1 MIRVA
6 VLGAGSHSRREHLPS
21 LRLYQERHPGRIEL
35 TALCDPKVDVA
46 AEFGFAQ
53 HCDSLEELLA
63 RRPDAIIAVTPAP
76 ATAGVAIRI
85 LEAGIPLLME
95 KPLGANLEEA
105 SAVVRAAEGRPV
117 MVSMNRRFDP
127 AVAAMAE
134 ALRGRGIDHL
144 RACMERVGRARE
156 GFLEDAGLHAID
168 VLRMLAGGFEDVRET
183 SGGLCFDFKSGAMGR
198 LDLHPDG
205 GRWEESYDVFGPGYH
220 AQALA
225 TRGFRLWERG
235 KPVTDFVIPPEEVPC
250 VRCGTYGE
258 TAAFLEA
265 VAQGG
270 PFSPSP
276 DEILES
282 EMATRTA
289 DFTLDNPLEFR
300 T

>member
-21 LRLYQERHPGRIEL
+21 LRLYQERFPGRIEL

-53 HCDSLEELLA
+53 HCVSLDELLA

-76 ATAGVAIRI
+76 VTAAIAIRI
-85 LEAGIPLLME
+85 LETGIPLLME
-95 KPLGANLEEA
+95 KPLGANLGEA
-105 SAVVRAAEGRPV
+105 RAVVRAAEGRPV

-127 AVAAMAE
+127 AVVAMAE
-134 ALRGRGIDHL
+134 ALRGRRIDHL

-168 VLRMLAGGFEDVRET
+168 VLRFLAGGFEGVEGTEEVLGFRFT
-183 SGGLCFDFKSGAMGR
+183 NGARGL
-198 LDLHPDG
+198 LELHPDG
-205 GRWEESYDVFGPGYH
+205 GRWEESYDAIGPGFH

-235 KPVTDFVIPPEEVPC
+235 KPVTDFVIPPDEVPC
-250 VRCGTYGE
+250 LRCGTYGE

-270 PFSPSP
+270 PYSPSP
-276 DEILES
+276 AEVFES
-282 EMATRTA
+282 ERSSRAYA
-289 DFTLDNPLEFR
+289 AVDEV
-300 T
+300 